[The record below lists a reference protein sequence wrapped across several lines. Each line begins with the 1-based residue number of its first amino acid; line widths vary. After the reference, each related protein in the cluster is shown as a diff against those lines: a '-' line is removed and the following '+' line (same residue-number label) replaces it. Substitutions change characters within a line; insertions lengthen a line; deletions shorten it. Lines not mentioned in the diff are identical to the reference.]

1 MSYRYLAIAVAC
13 TACGAVH
20 NQAPDA
26 ATDAPA
32 DGPVARTYHAMV
44 LVSPTVSFGG
54 APECSY
60 TVTLRQ
66 TDVQLAILPSGQVTS
81 GQAQTLYDEQITG
94 TCGHPPATPTISHYT
109 FASATA
115 SGSSMVLTFQEKAG
129 DKPGA
134 SLVIGLSL
142 SGGSYQAQPTFHR
155 TDLGGVLT
163 WTVMIPNTMPWRT
176 TSSLV

>member
-1 MSYRYLAIAVAC
+1 MWYRQLAIAVAC

-26 ATDAPA
+26 ATDAP
-32 DGPVARTYHAMV
+32 VARTYHAMV
-44 LVSPTVSFGG
+44 LSSPTVSFGG

-81 GQAQTLYDEQITG
+81 GQAQTLYDEQITSTG
-94 TCGHPPATPTISHYT
+94 CSHPPATPTVSHYA
-109 FASATA
+109 FASAAA
-115 SGSSMVLTFQEKAG
+115 SGSGMTLTFQETAG

-134 SLVIGLSL
+134 SLVIALSL
-142 SGGSYQAQPTFHR
+142 SGGNYQAQLTFHR

-163 WTVMIPNTMPWRT
+163 WTVMIPATALAPQ
-176 TSSLV
+176 